1 MATKTTHRRIETL
14 LEKTE
19 TAMKQ
24 TAWFEAERHAV
35 AALDL
40 AIESGDHESAARAC
54 LPLQEARRQRALL
67 AIDAAK
73 GHVDVLDSVPGEIES
88 VEAGV
93 YLIEP
98 NGVGADARRLRIAA
112 LQLEV
117 PVLVVCREPV
127 NRMGLVTIVA
137 IGGST
142 VRTRVD
148 PPAHLEQPDLEW
160 TLAALERLG
169 DSAIEGLDPGLS
181 GPQRIDALR
190 AVQRIDALRAV
201 LDSVTDHERLHQAL
215 ADALRAAAG

>member
-1 MATKTTHRRIETL
+1 MATKTTLRRIESL

-19 TAMKQ
+19 TAMKRA
-24 TAWFEAERHAV
+24 AWFEAERHAV

-40 AIESGDHESAARAC
+40 AIESTDHESAARAC
-54 LPLQEARRQRALL
+54 VPLQAARHQRAVA
-67 AIDAAK
+67 AIEAAD

-93 YLIEP
+93 YLVEP

-142 VRTRVD
+142 VRARVE
-148 PPAHLEQPDLEW
+148 PPADLEQPDLAW

-169 DSAIEGLDPGLS
+169 DEAIEGLDPGLS

-190 AVQRIDALRAV
+190 AA
-201 LDSVTDHERLHQAL
+201 LDSVTDHERLHHAL
-215 ADALRAAAG
+215 AEALRDAAG